1 MDADLK
7 KEAIEMLL
15 KGATM
20 VSEPCPYC
28 SGVRVMKD
36 GFALCTNCGKKP
48 EKRENVEDK
57 PIEKRTS
64 LSDILDKK
72 IQLLS
77 EELEKETDHEKQQE
91 ILKTINSA
99 LTTLEKIRDKQ

>member
-1 MDADLK
+1 MNPDLK

-20 VSEPCPYC
+20 VSAPCPYC

-48 EKRENVEDK
+48 EKREEAKSASVEK
-57 PIEKRTS
+57 KSGLTE
-64 LSDILDKK
+64 ILEKK
-72 IQLLS
+72 IKVLS
-77 EELEKETDHEKQQE
+77 EELEKETNHEKQQE
-91 ILKTINSA
+91 ILETINSA
-99 LTTLEKIRDKQ
+99 LATLEKISDKQ

>member
-1 MDADLK
+1 MNADLK

-48 EKRENVEDK
+48 EKREKIEDK
-57 PIEKRTS
+57 PIEKKSS

-72 IQLLS
+72 IQALS

>member
-20 VSEPCPYC
+20 VSDPCPYC

-48 EKRENVEDK
+48 EKRDQVENTSN
-57 PIEKRTS
+57 EKNSS
-64 LSDILDKK
+64 LVNILDKK
-72 IQLLS
+72 IKALS

-99 LTTLEKIRDKQ
+99 LSTLEKIRDKQ